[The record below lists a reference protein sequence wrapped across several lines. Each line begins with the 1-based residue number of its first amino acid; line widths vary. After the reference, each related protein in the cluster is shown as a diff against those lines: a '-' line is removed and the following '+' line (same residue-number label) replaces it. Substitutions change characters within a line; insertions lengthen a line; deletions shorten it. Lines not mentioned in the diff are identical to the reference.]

1 MHSGARSRGA
11 GTAAGAAGMAGVGG
25 LAGGSVVGSA
35 ESLMSAAFLMASG
48 AGILPPALMV
58 AFQFKLATGKP
69 QNLEAAAQSW
79 STAAEQCQKAAHDLR
94 ELVDG
99 IPEQAWKMD
108 DRAAY
113 ENKVADYCLQ
123 LDALHNYCMAVS
135 YALTVLAYALFTYA
149 LFAIGVAT
157 YLDVLAVAALAIVDY
172 PECVALAGTALTVT
186 WVATGI
192 LATAGGIAAATMG
205 GGASFTADYQVDHG
219 NADADDAFKRALATG
234 SAGAA
239 ANLAQNAANA
249 GLAYLNRSN
258 GNIERLPG
266 TAHATSGS
274 RGFPLQEI
282 DLDADRGINKTW
294 NVGGGAK
301 AQFPA
306 GAGPEFE
313 FGSHHKIGSKG
324 YEGGDF
330 EFKGKKPAGPVDL
343 GLGGKVERDGEGN
356 VNGGGFNVGAEQP
369 ETGSKAGY
377 EGGWDDKG
385 KYTDKLQGTTPAG
398 SREWNPVEKKKDDTP
413 PWDK

>member
-1 MHSGARSRGA
+1 
-11 GTAAGAAGMAGVGG
+11 
-25 LAGGSVVGSA
+25 
-35 ESLMSAAFLMASG
+35 MSAAFLMASG

-274 RGFPLQEI
+274 RGFPSRRSIWMRTVASTRPGTSAAAPRPSFL
-282 DLDADRGINKTW
+282 RGPGRSSSSAAITRSA
-294 NVGGGAK
+294 VRDMRAVTSSSRVRSRPVPLISVSAERSSGMVK
-301 AQFPA
+301 ATSMEA
-306 GAGPEFE
+306 VSMSGPN
-313 FGSHHKIGSKG
+313 SRKRALRP
-324 YEGGDF
+324 DTR
-330 EFKGKKPAGPVDL
+330 A
-343 GLGGKVERDGEGN
+343 
-356 VNGGGFNVGAEQP
+356 A
-369 ETGSKAGY
+369 
-377 EGGWDDKG
+377 
-385 KYTDKLQGTTPAG
+385 GTTRG
-398 SREWNPVEKKKDDTP
+398 STP
-413 PWDK
+413 TSFRGRRPQGAVSGTR